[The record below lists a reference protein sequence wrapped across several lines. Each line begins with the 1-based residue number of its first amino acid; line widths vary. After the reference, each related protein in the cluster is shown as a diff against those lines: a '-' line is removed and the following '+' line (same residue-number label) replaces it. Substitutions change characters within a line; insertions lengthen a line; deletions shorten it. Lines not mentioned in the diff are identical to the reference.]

1 MAKSERQ
8 KKLNKKV
15 LLFGSLSYGIL
26 FALVLVYMISAF
38 VMFKNKPDSGGIQIF
53 TDEIKKAII
62 GMSITAIIGIILTIF
77 LKEGARTFLWIV
89 CVVLGSLVY
98 KEAGMYIALGL
109 WLVDDYIIHKLFK
122 YFKTKLVI
130 RKEIDYE

>member
-38 VMFKNKPDSGGIQIF
+38 VMFKNKPDSGEIQIF

-62 GMSITAIIGIILTIF
+62 GMSITAIIGIIMTIF
-77 LKEGARTFLWIV
+77 LKEGSRTFLWIV

-98 KEAGMYIALGL
+98 KEVGMYIALGL
-109 WLVDDYIIHKLFK
+109 WLVDDYVIHKLFK